1 MMNKNEIIKQEIKMK
16 LNFIY
21 IILCLTGLLY
31 MGSCSSDVPDKD
43 NSIFDELAE
52 RTSFDRWL
60 DANYVQPYNI
70 RIAYRLEGVETDFGY
85 NVIPADIL
93 KSKQMAVLLKHLWLE
108 AYTEVSPDGVH
119 FIRATA
125 PKLFHFIG
133 SAEHNPGEN
142 TIRLGVAEGG
152 KKITI
157 TQVNILEPYNI
168 INQNFFNTVHHE
180 FGHILHQTINYPTE
194 FRAISAA
201 DYAPTTWFNRDEED
215 AAKLGFVS
223 PYAGAQ
229 HQEDFVEVL
238 ARYVTRT
245 DAQWEATLN
254 LAGAD
259 GKSKILQKL
268 KFVKTYMKAS
278 WGIDLDELKTVVRRR
293 ANETQFMEFEN
304 LDF

>member
-1 MMNKNEIIKQEIKMK
+1 MK
-16 LNFIY
+16 RNLLY
-21 IILCLTGLLY
+21 ITLCLSGLLY
-31 MGSCSSDVPDKD
+31 LSCTSDDPDLD
-43 NSIFDELAE
+43 NSIFDETTE
-52 RTSFDRWL
+52 RTAFDHWL

-70 RIAYRLEGVETDFGY
+70 RIAYRIEDVETDFDY
-85 NVIPADIL
+85 NVVPADIT
-93 KSKQMAVLLKHLWLE
+93 KSKQMAILLKHLWLE
-108 AYTEVSPDGVH
+108 AYTEVAPDGVH

-157 TQVNILEPYNI
+157 TQVNELDPYNI
-168 INQNFFNTVHHE
+168 IYQNFFNTVHHE

-201 DYAPTTWFNRDEED
+201 DYAPTTWFNRSD
-215 AAKLGFVS
+215 AAAAQLGFVS
-223 PYAGAQ
+223 PYAGSQ

-238 ARYVTRT
+238 ARYITRD
-245 DAQWEATLN
+245 DAQWEATLD
-254 LAGAD
+254 LAGEE
-259 GKSKILQKL
+259 GRSKILQKL
-268 KFVKTYMKAS
+268 EIVQTYMRTS
-278 WGIDLDELKTVVRRR
+278 WGVDLDELKTVVQRRT
-293 ANETQFMEFEN
+293 NEIQYMDLEE